1 MRLPFTKNIYC
12 CHISLFSDFV
22 VDAVLALS
30 ILILCTENSYLWYD
44 EFCFPAFLLCV
55 FQPFCS
61 DEWNVIRGKV
71 FLFWTKKKFLK
82 GLPIFLAETCL
93 FRVFEP
99 LRRKW
104 NSIWVGEN
112 CGSDFAPSWRAS
124 VVEQV
129 SFIVDF
135 SSHLNTMLLMLSI
148 VSRKYLINRLAQ

>member
-1 MRLPFTKNIYC
+1 MFLCF
-12 CHISLFSDFV
+12 HIL
-22 VDAVLALS
+22 LL
-30 ILILCTENSYLWYD
+30 TQ
-44 EFCFPAFLLCV
+44 FLLWAFWFCV
-55 FQPFCS
+55 PKLLIYDTTNFVSLHFFVCFF
-61 DEWNVIRGKV
+61 N
-71 FLFWTKKKFLK
+71 LFALTNEMLSEVKCFSFERKRNFLK

-104 NSIWVGEN
+104 NSVWVREN

-135 SSHLNTMLLMLSI
+135 SSLLNTMLLMLSI